1 MNEMFQFLLNRGGP
15 VLFTIVFVE
24 QLGIPLPAAPWLLAA
39 GALAANGK
47 LNPVLAVAFAVL
59 ACVLADW
66 IWFFVGR
73 RGGSR
78 VLRFF
83 CRMSLAQNSC
93 VGRSKGLFSRF
104 GLPALVLAK
113 FLPGLG
119 AVMPPLAGALGVGTG
134 RFLFYDGT
142 GALFYGSFYILAGFL
157 FRDQLE
163 HAMRVLQRLG
173 CSAPLLAL
181 LVISAYVV
189 FKFMRRNSRLG
200 KRGTRMHSVP
210 QLSVAT
216 MENTPAGARTFL
228 SAATTGAATA
238 AEFLP
243 SPAAFETAADNDI
256 DVPTMEEQSS
266 AALVTANQSE
276 F

>member
-1 MNEMFQFLLNRGGP
+1 M
-15 VLFTIVFVE
+15 LFTIVFVE

-39 GALAANGK
+39 GALAADGK
-47 LNPVLAVAFAVL
+47 LDPVLAVALTVL
-59 ACVLADW
+59 AGVLADW

-73 RGGSR
+73 LGGSR

-93 VGRSKGLFSRF
+93 VGRSKGLFTRF
-104 GLPALVLAK
+104 GLPSLVVAK

-119 AVMPPLAGALGVGTG
+119 AVMPPLAGALGVGTAQ
-134 RFLFYDGT
+134 FLFYDAT

-157 FRDQLE
+157 FRDQVE
-163 HAMRVLQRLG
+163 HAMRALQRLG

-181 LVISAYVV
+181 LVISAYIV

-200 KRGTRMHSVP
+200 KRGTRLHSLP
-210 QLSVAT
+210 ELSVAK
-216 MENTPAGARTFL
+216 MENTAVGTRTFL
-228 SAATTGAATA
+228 SAGTTGAATA
-238 AEFLP
+238 AEFSP
-243 SPAAFETAADNDI
+243 SPAAFANAADKNI
-256 DVPTMEEQSS
+256 DGPTMEEQSS
-266 AALVTANQSE
+266 AALVTANQSD